1 MQKTSKRNTLITLVA
16 LVLVGIFAAVAA
28 VCLPGSAQNSPSM
41 DNTVADSDS
50 AAEGLS
56 SVSVSETAPA
66 KDGTVENKQTIVP
79 DGWTKVDS
87 TTDWSALSNSS
98 GNYILMENITIT
110 DFTTSGTFS
119 GTLDGN
125 GYEIE
130 INIPKKTGQK
140 DTCVGGMF
148 SVLSGTVKNA
158 VIKVTSFSY
167 GVSSVAPQVGMIA
180 GNINGG
186 SVDNVKLILNYNP
199 STPCNGD
206 NTSDFYVF
214 DSSSRSMGSDSSTI
228 IGGIA
233 GTSDGAVNI
242 SNFTLENNA
251 TTYGFGISAWRD
263 SNGDFSQKTYYCIT
277 GGFIGKTVSGTA
289 TFTNIKVAGTGSII
303 NHAEKGGYAYEFPS
317 GKYRNFA
324 GYNGAVIGEIGSDS
338 TVNIYGMIYSMTGN
352 ITNTEMVTGI
362 SNTSNYNGGRVTG
375 KYNGTSCAINGV
387 YWQDNITTQWFH
399 GDSGLGGENSNT
411 GVVLYDADAGYD
423 PEFGGEGIIFNGFN
437 KKQISSSELVFS
449 IANGD
454 QGNVFVYD
462 QLAVADSASEGA
474 VCLSFAVATNSAV
487 IGNDNA
493 DFGITYANQ
502 GTFALAGANVFD
514 SVNEAEYHSTQV
526 YNNEVIPSRGIAFYG
541 KDSEKVDTVENVYA
555 EQNAN
560 PNAGEH
566 VLVYNASAL
575 TDNGYKSLIFGERTY
590 YINESS
596 AYVYSVSNVIVGE
609 EEIAFIPTLNQ
620 KVLITPADLQ
630 LAFSK
635 TEDIVYRDNSEIL
648 KGKFTVSVA
657 SGKLYGN
664 IDSWDIASAM
674 VGDVVYDETTAAGN
688 VVTVTVNTESVV
700 LSDGNGNYNITWQNT
715 SADSTVQKLVL
726 NGTFSGLDNLVY
738 NAKSQ
743 KTAIFTVEGLEDEI
757 VYSYVKDG
765 EESDV
770 VNAGTYTV
778 TASVENESIV
788 LNGNSI
794 DFTVSPYTVTIT
806 EKEGRP
812 LSHVYNSGVVS
823 PDDLFNIPVGVEN
836 EELVLAIS
844 ATKDGQPASV
854 ELVGNYEITANL
866 AEGQENYVAQPV
878 TVSYA
883 VTPYILEISISE
895 AEKSKVY
902 DGNALTEEQLKA
914 LFTAPVRVEGAELP
928 LAVTVEGEKSVLDA
942 DTYNIT
948 ATVPAE
954 NIDATRYALKEDVTV
969 EFTVEKAPVRITA
982 NKDASTSKDFDGKVF
997 DDFASLFNDIEG
1009 VKGEEVAVTA
1019 SVEDG
1024 KTILNAGT
1032 YTVIPAL
1039 DANVN
1044 NYFAESVE
1052 SVVYTVNSKTV
1063 EIIWSVNDYTYN
1075 GSVQTV
1081 KAEYTDIDG
1090 AEVELSVSFGEGVA
1104 FKNAGE
1110 YTATASFAESDNAFG
1125 NYVLPENVTNTY
1137 NIKKADSVI
1146 NTDGVETVY
1155 TYTGGEQAVN
1165 SGATLNHNE
1174 ATLEYG
1180 NNTFTTVAEGNGL
1193 EVVISVAESE
1203 NYNGATA
1210 KVVITVNK
1218 ATPSVSA
1225 SVEIPESGLFTSSE
1239 MPDITANTIVAGS
1252 IAWDEGQTLTFG
1264 ENFYTWTFVP
1274 DDTDNYNVA
1283 NGSEKLSVKAVAL
1296 DRIEVIAL
1304 PSKVEYQYGDKFDK
1318 TGMVIEA
1325 VNNDG
1330 SRFVVED
1337 YTSENDYLTTLGSN
1351 DVIISYNDKTA
1362 TVKVT
1367 VEAKEFEIAYSDLTV
1382 VTGTEDFDVASITA
1396 SIVGTDGSTVNIAGN
1411 DYTYK
1416 VELTYTDS
1424 QYNADAEAGTEYPLT
1439 VTVTVTGI
1447 DAQCYVG
1454 EYTAT
1459 LRVIATSMEGSWV
1472 NDSVIAEYDGVS
1484 HAAEFTV
1491 TKGGEYEIQYAV
1503 KGTDLWSTDVPVN
1516 AGEYVAK
1523 VVSKDS
1529 GYSADRIPTATVTIS
1544 KKEVSVNWTGDASV
1558 VYSGE
1563 VYEPSFEATG
1573 LVGEDK
1579 ISVTYSA
1586 NDGFALTEGK
1596 ARNAGSYTATG
1607 VLPSE
1612 NYAIISGETF
1622 GFAIEKVRMSVEVK
1636 DLNKDI
1642 EYGSNYVWTVSDF
1655 YGNVTFENSDVF
1667 TANVEFTKT
1676 DDLSGLAIAN
1686 KGTKYSAYVQIVP
1699 EKDGAPVANEDLVNF
1714 EFLNEEEASV
1724 EVTITVIA
1732 KNIEVVATDGNVIYD
1747 GEKVGVEELL
1757 AIFEFGGVEA
1767 NVTVNDS
1774 PYEEAD
1780 IKNVGVYILKITSA
1794 EENYVFTGTT
1804 SATITV
1810 NAANVNDV
1818 SVIGYKGEYD
1828 KTAHSVVV
1836 SATATTVDGSEVTFT
1851 YATSED
1857 SVYGIAP
1864 EYTDAGVYTL
1874 YYKASAAN
1882 HNEASGSFIVTI
1894 TKAGNEWVVT
1904 PSIEDWTYG
1913 KTASV
1918 PAGEAKFGIA
1928 TFAYATASGE
1938 PLEEMPT
1945 NAGSYKLVVTVAET
1959 ENYEGLAAT
1968 VDFTIEKANY
1978 DMSGVMF
1985 GDKTVTYNGKVQSIT
2000 VSGALPDGVTVT
2012 YEGNGQSEAGVYTV
2026 TATFATESENYNVP
2040 APMKATLTVDPKE
2053 LTFTGYKA
2061 VGREYTGDKTITL
2074 IGGSLSGVIS
2084 GDEVTFSYR
2093 GEMNT
2098 ANAGVNTVT
2107 VYIELTGEDSGNYT
2121 VAQPAATTVTITPA
2135 PLTVVWGEPEF
2146 DYNGN
2151 VQAPTATV
2159 TGTVHGDSVTL
2170 NVTGGAVNA
2179 GTHKATAVMAT
2190 ENANYTLKNATI
2202 EFTIN
2207 KLDVK
2212 KPVVESAFSYDGTE
2226 KTSVVGNEY
2235 YTVINGVAKNAGN
2248 YTATIALKDTDNTVW
2263 KDGTADAFTADW
2275 SIAKATLT
2283 VENVQAQNKVYDGS
2297 VNVTVTGTLSGV
2309 IGDDDVTLVI
2319 GGVMDDKNVGE
2330 KKTVSVSAS
2339 ISGASAGNY
2348 TLTNVNDTTVTV
2360 SAKELTIVWG
2370 ELAFEF
2376 DGEAKLP
2383 TATVETGIDGE
2394 EITLDVSVDGEAIQP
2409 GKYNATAVI
2418 SPANGNYSLKNEIVE
2433 FTIAKQE
2440 VIAQFAVSYGEL
2452 TITVDGGN
2460 NGVEYKIG
2468 SGAWTGLPVDGKV
2481 KVELAASWEISL
2493 RYAGQSAAVTHVIYT
2508 SADNVV
2514 IYLDNNLRENAIE
2527 NKEVIDTAKSWLAT
2541 ANGDKTEAETRI
2553 TAAQEAYEAAYNALE
2568 ESVENA
2574 FKATANL
2581 TGRAVATAIALA
2593 TVSGIGIAVG
2603 AVALVRKGGKK
2614 NENK

>member
-1 MQKTSKRNTLITLVA
+1 M
-16 LVLVGIFAAVAA
+16 
-28 VCLPGSAQNSPSM
+28 PGSAQNSPSM

-66 KDGTVENKQTIVP
+66 KDGMVENK
-79 DGWTKVDS
+79 
-87 TTDWSALSNSS
+87 LSDEEAKTQGYTLIGGENGEDFEYVRSNPT
-98 GNYILMENITIT
+98 GKYILISDITINEP
-110 DFTTSGTFS
+110 SQATFS
-119 GTLDGN
+119 GTLNGN
-125 GYEIE
+125 GYAVEIDFGE
-130 INIPKKTGQK
+130 EERQNSPWGGLFGSMSGGSISNLTVNVTRFNYRTQSGSTRNIGVLFGTVSGGTISNVSVNLNYDGTGVDSYFADPVAHSEGTIYLNFGVIAGYASNTNLNNVTINNNKGLTTYTQAGSKTGWFGNK
-140 DTCVGGMF
+140 
-148 SVLSGTVKNA
+148 
-158 VIKVTSFSY
+158 SY
-167 GVSSVAPQVGMIA
+167 PTFENSIA
-180 GNINGG
+180 I
-186 SVDNVKLILNYNP
+186 
-199 STPCNGD
+199 
-206 NTSDFYVF
+206 
-214 DSSSRSMGSDSSTI
+214 
-228 IGGIA
+228 
-233 GTSDGAVNI
+233 
-242 SNFTLENNA
+242 
-251 TTYGFGISAWRD
+251 
-263 SNGDFSQKTYYCIT
+263 
-277 GGFIGKTVSGTA
+277 FIGKVGDGGTVNITDCTLAGNGIRNIQHVKEGGT
-289 TFTNIKVAGTGSII
+289 N
-303 NHAEKGGYAYEFPS
+303 N
-317 GKYRNFA
+317 KYS
-324 GYNGAVIGEIGSDS
+324 GAVIGNIENG
-338 TVNIYGMIYSMTGN
+338 TVNVTRFDMEWLANWETVVSSNMDGNDGLFYGATGN
-352 ITNTEMVTGI
+352 
-362 SNTSNYNGGRVTG
+362 NGH
-375 KYNGTSCAINGV
+375 I
-387 YWQDNITTQWFH
+387 NITDLYYNANSVQQWVA
-399 GDSGLGGENSNT
+399 GDDSSDGYGWLGYIKYDPSQISINFDKSNPGNLIFEAQYAEIDSEDLLYSINT
-411 GVVLYDADAGYD
+411 GV
-423 PEFGGEGIIFNGFN
+423 
-437 KKQISSSELVFS
+437 
-449 IANGD
+449 
-454 QGNVFVYD
+454 
-462 QLAVADSASEGA
+462 
-474 VCLSFAVATNSAV
+474 T
-487 IGNDNA
+487 
-493 DFGITYANQ
+493 
-502 GTFALAGANVFD
+502 
-514 SVNEAEYHSTQV
+514 
-526 YNNEVIPSRGIAFYG
+526 
-541 KDSEKVDTVENVYA
+541 
-555 EQNAN
+555 
-560 PNAGEH
+560 
-566 VLVYNASAL
+566 
-575 TDNGYKSLIFGERTY
+575 
-590 YINESS
+590 ESK
-596 AYVYSVSNVIVGE
+596 VYSVLAANGSDKISGQTAYVSVPASGYASNVSGSFAMTDITLGTEATIKYSYDGEKSVYTSSKVYDAQNIAAPVVIINGNEVSGVWIGEGGTNVNTYDYVLLDRDASVGAYQYIVRGDKRVFVDE
-609 EEIAFIPTLNQ
+609 TTATANVLTYQSDTLQ
-620 KVLITPADLQ
+620 YIVTPADLQ
-630 LAFSK
+630 LTFSK

-648 KGKFTVSVA
+648 KGKFSVSVA

-700 LSDGNGNYNITWQNT
+700 LSDGNDNYNITWQNT

-778 TASVENESIV
+778 TASVDNESLV

-836 EELVLAIS
+836 EELVLTIS

-866 AEGQENYVAQPV
+866 AEGQDNYVAQSV
-878 TVSYA
+878 TVGYA
-883 VTPYILEISISE
+883 VTPYILEIGISE

-942 DTYNIT
+942 GTYNIT

-954 NIDATRYALKEDVTV
+954 NIDSTRYALKEDVTV
-969 EFTVEKAPVRITA
+969 EFTVEKAPVRIKA

-1137 NIKKADSVI
+1137 NIKKANSVI

-1174 ATLEYG
+1174 AALKYG

-1218 ATPSVSA
+1218 ATPTVSA

-1239 MPDITANTIVAGS
+1239 MPDITANTIVEGS
-1252 IAWDEGQTLTFG
+1252 IAWDEGQSLTVG

-1416 VELTYTDS
+1416 VELTYTDA

-1491 TKGGEYEIQYAV
+1491 TKGGEYEIQYSV
-1503 KGTDLWSTDVPVN
+1503 KGSDVWSTDVPVN

-1596 ARNAGSYTATG
+1596 ARNAGSYTATA

-1612 NYAIISGETF
+1612 NYAFVSGEAF
-1622 GFAIEKVRMSVEVK
+1622 GFAIEKVRMFVEVK

-1747 GEKVGVEELL
+1747 GEKVGFEELL
-1757 AIFEFGGVEA
+1757 GIFEFGEIGA
-1767 NVTVNDS
+1767 NVTVNDL

-1794 EENYVFTGTT
+1794 DENYVFTGTT

-1818 SVIGYKGEYD
+1818 FVIGYKGEYD

-1857 SVYGIAP
+1857 GVYGIAP

-1945 NAGSYKLVVTVAET
+1945 NAGSYKLVVAVAET
-1959 ENYEGLAAT
+1959 ENYEGLAAK

-1978 DMSGVMF
+1978 DMSGVTF

-2040 APMKATLTVDPKE
+2040 APMKASLTVDPKE
-2053 LTFTGYKA
+2053 LTFTDYKA

-2135 PLTVVWGEPEF
+2135 PLTVVWGERKF

-2190 ENANYTLKNATI
+2190 ENANYTLQNATI

-2207 KLDVK
+2207 KLVVK

-2226 KTSVVGNEY
+2226 KTSVIGNEY

-2263 KDGTADAFTADW
+2263 DDGTADAFTADW
-2275 SIAKATLT
+2275 IIAKATLT

-2319 GGVMDDKNVGE
+2319 GGAMADKNVGE
-2330 KKTVSVSAS
+2330 KKTVSVTAS
-2339 ISGASAGNY
+2339 IRGASAGNY
-2348 TLTNVNDTTVTV
+2348 TLANVNDTTVTV
-2360 SAKELTIVWG
+2360 SAKELTVVWG

-2514 IYLDNNLRENAIE
+2514 IYLDKNLRENAIE

-2553 TAAQEAYEAAYNALE
+2553 KAAQEAYEAAYNALE